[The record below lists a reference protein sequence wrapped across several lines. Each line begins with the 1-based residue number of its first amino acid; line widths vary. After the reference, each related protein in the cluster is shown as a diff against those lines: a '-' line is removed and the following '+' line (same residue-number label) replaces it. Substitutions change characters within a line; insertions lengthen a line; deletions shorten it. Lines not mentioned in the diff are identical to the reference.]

1 MHDAFLYI
9 RKDGKVNSERFCQ
22 HERDP
27 KIGFVIP
34 IPVKN
39 ISFLARVAAKIS
51 YTNFRVTFVVMCVSM
66 KITTN

>member
-51 YTNFRVTFVVMCVSM
+51 YTNLWFVVMCVSM